1 MMTLR
6 ARKLSLFLGC
16 ALLGASKAGSVADHD
31 CNAPGYSC
39 EGPMQKRAVV
49 TGAGGFIGG
58 HLVKKLQ
65 KEGFWVRGVDIKRH
79 EYFETDPGDEFLIAD
94 MRDRTAV
101 EIAID
106 DSIDEVYN
114 LAADMGGAGYI
125 NTGEHDSEVVHNS
138 AMINLNV
145 AEVSRMR
152 NVSMV
157 FFSSSA
163 CVYPEH
169 NQLDAQAPETDEET
183 AYPAHPDS
191 EYGWEKL
198 FAERIFQTYARNHN
212 MVAKIARFHN
222 IFGPFG
228 TWDGGKEKAPA
239 ALMRKV
245 AMADDNGE
253 IEIWGDGKQTRS
265 FMLVHECLDFVMK
278 LVRHPTFNGPINIGS
293 DEMVEINELAA
304 KIIKTSGKKITL
316 KHIDGALGV
325 RGRSSNN
332 TRIEKVLGSRP
343 SMLLQDGIDVTYK
356 WIKEQ
361 VDKRAASCSN

>member
-1 MMTLR
+1 MTITVTW
-6 ARKLSLFLGC
+6 AATF
-16 ALLGASKAGSVADHD
+16 AADVD

-39 EGPMQKRAVV
+39 PENPKRAVV

-58 HLVKKLQ
+58 HLVKRLQ
-65 KEGFWVRGVDIKRH
+65 KEGYWVRGVDIKRH
-79 EYFETDPGDEFLIAD
+79 EYFETDPGDEFLLAD
-94 MRDRTAV
+94 MRDPTAV
-101 EIAID
+101 RIAID

-125 NTGEHDSEVVHNS
+125 NSGLHDADVVHNS
-138 AMINLNV
+138 ALINLNV
-145 AEVSRMR
+145 AEACKEM

-169 NQLDAQAPETDEET
+169 NQLDAQNPNTDEAT

-198 FAERIFQTYARNHN
+198 FAERIFQTYSRNYGLR
-212 MVAKIARFHN
+212 AKIARFHN

-245 AMADDNGE
+245 AMVEDGGE

-265 FMLVHECLDFVMK
+265 FMLVHECIDFVMR
-278 LVRHPTFNGPINIGS
+278 LVRHPTFDGPINIGS

-304 KIIKTSGKKITL
+304 KIIKTSGKKVKLT
-316 KHIDGALGV
+316 HIDGPLGV

-332 TRIEKVLGSRP
+332 TRIEVVLGARP
-343 SMLLQDGIDVTYK
+343 EQTLQAGIDVTYA
-356 WIKEQ
+356 WILKQ
-361 VDKRAASCSN
+361 VEKRNAAQTAGGRDEL

>member
-1 MMTLR
+1 M
-6 ARKLSLFLGC
+6 LSVAVG
-16 ALLGASKAGSVADHD
+16 ALLAATSSVD

-39 EGPMQKRAVV
+39 PENKKRAVV

-58 HLVKKLQ
+58 HLVKRLQ
-65 KEGFWVRGVDIKRH
+65 AEGYWVRGVDIKRH

-94 MRDRTAV
+94 MRDQTATM
-101 EIAID
+101 IAID

-125 NTGEHDSEVVHNS
+125 NSGLHDADVVHNS

-145 AEVSRMR
+145 AEACKVR

-169 NQLDAQAPETDEET
+169 NQLDARNPNTDEET

-198 FAERIFQTYARNHN
+198 FAERIFQTYARNYGIL
-212 MVAKIARFHN
+212 AKIARFHN

-245 AMADDNGE
+245 AMASAEDE

-265 FMLVHECLDFVMK
+265 FMLVHECIDFIMR
-278 LVRHPTFNGPINIGS
+278 LVRHPTFHGPINIGS
-293 DEMVEINELAA
+293 DEMVEINELAE
-304 KIIKTSGKKITL
+304 KIIQTSGKQIKL
-316 KHIDGALGV
+316 KHIDGPLGV

-332 TRIEKVLGSRP
+332 TRIEVVLGARPSRP
-343 SMLLQDGIDVTYK
+343 LQAGIDVTYE
-356 WIKEQ
+356 WILQQ
-361 VDKRAASCSN
+361 VEAHKTSAATAKDEL